1 MENEE
6 ENKKAGTQTAAE
18 ETSTDA
24 NNKNTEQSAEENN
37 SGADIAN
44 AFGNKESNAGDNQKK
59 DDSATGT
66 EDKTEKKGGSKANS
80 VAKQN
85 EDGSITFKNQEELE
99 GFINKIYAKGAT
111 KAESN
116 NNETNDSKSDEDAEG
131 KEQKNK
137 SDNSAVDQDK
147 KEQDDTVEQV
157 RDYTDSIALALVE
170 ADINP
175 KRARAA
181 SRLIDTSKV
190 VINGVLD
197 EAKLQEEI
205 NNLVSEWPELKNTAA
220 QNKQEKGFKF
230 GGEGQQEENLE
241 EDQIAQIFG
250 NKSDN

>member
-6 ENKKAGTQTAAE
+6 ENKKAGTQTATE
-18 ETSTDA
+18 ETSTGA
-24 NNKNTEQSAEENN
+24 NNDNN
-37 SGADIAN
+37 EKTNSDADIAN
-44 AFGNKESNAGDNQKK
+44 AFGNKEESD
-59 DDSATGT
+59 T
-66 EDKTEKKGGSKANS
+66 EDNSKKEDGTAGAENKTEKKGGSKANS

-85 EDGSITFKNQEELE
+85 EDGSITFRNQEELE

-111 KAESN
+111 KAENN
-116 NNETNDSKSDEDAEG
+116 NNETDDSKSDEDAEEG
-131 KEQKNK
+131 QEQKNESANNASTQK
-137 SDNSAVDQDK
+137 EPDN
-147 KEQDDTVEQV
+147 TVEQV

-170 ADINP
+170 ADINT

-190 VINGVLD
+190 IVNGALD

-205 NNLVSEWPELKNTAA
+205 NNLISEWPELKNTTV
-220 QNKQEKGFKF
+220 QNQQEKGFKF
-230 GGEGQQEENLE
+230 GGEGQQDENME